1 MSPLAAEQTEL
12 LRALARHGVE
22 FVVVG
27 GVAAQVHGWRGAT
40 ADLDIAVSTEDS
52 NVERL
57 NLALASVGAGSGT
70 VGAFGTVFAKKY
82 GRLEI
87 VRRAHAIG
95 HYPDW
100 LRGAREHRLGEGLTV
115 VVAAPG
121 DILRSKE
128 AAGREKD
135 RAGAAADAPG
145 LPGHRR
151 AVRPGLARCAERR
164 ASFADRLRVG
174 TRWERIASSR
184 GLSWPLVSS
193 REMGLCRKFR
203 VGTGLAGQ

>member
-1 MSPLAAEQTEL
+1 MSALAGDQTEL

-27 GVAAQVHGWRGAT
+27 GVAAQLHGWRGAT
-40 ADLDIAVSTEDS
+40 ADLDIAVSTEEA

-57 NLALASVGAGSGT
+57 NLALAAVGARTGT
-70 VGAFGTVFAKKY
+70 VGAFGTVFATRY

-95 HYPDW
+95 HYGDW
-100 LRGAREHRLGEGLTV
+100 LRGAREHRLGDGLTV
-115 VVAAPG
+115 VVAAPN

-135 RAGAAADAPG
+135 RAALPQMRRDFLDAGA
-145 LPGHRR
+145 L
-151 AVRPGLARCAERR
+151 
-164 ASFADRLRVG
+164 
-174 TRWERIASSR
+174 
-184 GLSWPLVSS
+184 
-193 REMGLCRKFR
+193 
-203 VGTGLAGQ
+203 